1 MVWVACLKQMP
12 QDAAATGI
20 APTGTG
26 PTGTAPTGTGPTG
39 TGPWA
44 LRPQVEPGGAAPLV
58 QERTGCYCESVAQSG
73 RGIAE
78 LGIAWKQP
86 QRMLSL
92 HSDPSLAVAEA
103 VDEQGVGE
111 IGGEEA
117 GKAS

>member
-1 MVWVACLKQMP
+1 MVWAACLKQMP
-12 QDAAATGI
+12 EDAAAI
-20 APTGTG
+20 
-26 PTGTAPTGTGPTG
+26 GTAPTG

-44 LRPQVEPGGAAPLV
+44 LRPLLEPGGEAPLV
-58 QERTGCYCESVAQSG
+58 QERTGCYCESVAQPG